1 MSLRTSTVPQ
11 SQEGKDM
18 LAVMVAMSERPW
30 FVLHPGI
37 VSPTRTMPTR
47 EEMIRD
53 DMSVAHYTPYIDDT
67 GRAHDGPPTHLTRE
81 QAERFTDAF
90 LADYERSVRKLEQ
103 ASAEIQER
111 AS

>member
-30 FVLHPGI
+30 FLLHPGI
-37 VSPTRTMPTR
+37 MSPTWTMPTR

-53 DMSVAHYTPYIDDT
+53 DMSVAHYTPYIDKT
-67 GRAHDGPPTHLTRE
+67 GAHDGPATYLTRE
-81 QAERFTDAF
+81 QAEHFTDAF
-90 LADYERSVRKLEQ
+90 LADYERSARKLEQ
-103 ASAEIQER
+103 ASTELQER
-111 AS
+111 AG